1 MTIASRDLRA
11 RFRRGP
17 SAGST
22 HEVSHWENNYGGA
35 VKALNAIEQRLDAMG
50 REKGLVVRGGAPGL
64 AVEVVDT
71 GPASP
76 TDHRERIFDR
86 FYRVDQAAP
95 IASVGPASDSP
106 SLAGQSRPM
115 ASASSWTALTVTG
128 ARSGSPCHSRR
139 AQAANRV

>member
-50 REKGLVVRGGAPGL
+50 RESLVVRGGAPGL

-76 TDHRERIFDR
+76 TEHRERIFDR
-86 FYRVDQAAP
+86 FFRVDQAAP
-95 IASVGPASDSP
+95 VTSVGPALDSP

-115 ASASSWTALTVTG
+115 AGASSWTALTVTG
-128 ARSGSPCHSRR
+128 ARSGSPCHQQKST
-139 AQAANRV
+139 